1 MCEVCCETF
10 NLSNHRRVKCP
21 YCPFNACVSCVEK
34 YTLDS
39 ADDPHCMACR
49 KRWNREILCDNMS
62 IKFINKTLK
71 SRREELLFERERSL
85 MPATQV
91 HVETEKKKRYYEGLH
106 ARGNGKV
113 RSLQIQRAACS
124 ALNLAVLAAEMGVT
138 TEFDSM
144 IERERRTCEFEK
156 QIREIEIDMKYW
168 IFCRDA
174 WARPQPAAE
183 RRRFVRACP
192 YGDCKGFLSTAWKC
206 GLCENWACP
215 ECHEVK
221 GLEKDVPHQCDP
233 NSVAT
238 AKMLEKDSRNC
249 PKCAALIFKIEG
261 CDQMWCTQC
270 HTPFSWQRGVI
281 EAGRVHNPHYYDY
294 MRARGTLEREPGDV
308 PCGGLPGWQQVIR
321 AFVNHTPT
329 AEIAAIH
336 RMYGHIQYIV
346 MTRYVTNAIED
357 NRDIRIRFMI
367 GDFTGEVFKKKLQQR
382 EKARQKKTE
391 VRQVL
396 EMYQTVTVDLM
407 QAFIQ
412 HKVIA
417 TVSEEFRRLREHVN
431 TELRAISRRYTNCA
445 IPIISDNYLIH

>member
-1 MCEVCCETF
+1 
-10 NLSNHRRVKCP
+10 
-21 YCPFNACVSCVEK
+21 
-34 YTLDS
+34 
-39 ADDPHCMACR
+39 
-49 KRWNREILCDNMS
+49 
-62 IKFINKTLK
+62 
-71 SRREELLFERERSL
+71 
-85 MPATQV
+85 
-91 HVETEKKKRYYEGLH
+91 
-106 ARGNGKV
+106 
-113 RSLQIQRAACS
+113 
-124 ALNLAVLAAEMGVT
+124 
-138 TEFDSM
+138 
-144 IERERRTCEFEK
+144 
-156 QIREIEIDMKYW
+156 
-168 IFCRDA
+168 
-174 WARPQPAAE
+174 
-183 RRRFVRACP
+183 
-192 YGDCKGFLSTAWKC
+192 
-206 GLCENWACP
+206 
-215 ECHEVK
+215 
-221 GLEKDVPHQCDP
+221 
-233 NSVAT
+233 
-238 AKMLEKDSRNC
+238 
-249 PKCAALIFKIEG
+249 
-261 CDQMWCTQC
+261 
-270 HTPFSWQRGVI
+270 
-281 EAGRVHNPHYYDY
+281 

-417 TVSEEFRRLREHVN
+417 TVSEEFHRLREHVN